1 MSSEHFSRRAAMTPE
16 TTKHRFTAEE
26 LQQADDWSEGFCLAC
41 RAPRDGCEPD
51 AEAYE
56 CEECGECAVYGP
68 HWIAIAGLFGEG
80 A

>member
-1 MSSEHFSRRAAMTPE
+1 MSQRGSSIRGPPE
-16 TTKHRFTAEE
+16 ACQRVVKPAPCNV
-26 LQQADDWSEGFCLAC
+26 QQADDWSEGFCLAC

-56 CEECGECAVYGP
+56 CEECGEAAVYGP

-80 A
+80 G